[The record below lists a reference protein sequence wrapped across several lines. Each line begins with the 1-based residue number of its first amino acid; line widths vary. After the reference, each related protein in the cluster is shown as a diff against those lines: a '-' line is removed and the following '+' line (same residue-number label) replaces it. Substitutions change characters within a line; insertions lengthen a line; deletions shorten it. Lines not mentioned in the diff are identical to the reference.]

1 MDVKSAFIS
10 GVQGYQSAVNSAT
23 TATRA
28 INQPDSSQAG
38 SSSLTT
44 SLVQLK
50 QAELAAQAN
59 ARSIT
64 AADQMLGSVIDI
76 RV

>member
-1 MDVKSAFIS
+1 MDVKSAFMS
-10 GVQGYQSAVNSAT
+10 GIQGYQSAVNSASD
-23 TATRA
+23 ATRA
-28 INQPDSSQAG
+28 INQPDNN
-38 SSSLTT
+38 SLTT

-50 QAELAAQAN
+50 QAELAGQAN

>member
-1 MDVKSAFIS
+1 MDVKSAFMS
-10 GVQGYQSAVNSAT
+10 GVQGYQSAVNSASN
-23 TATRA
+23 ATRA
-28 INQPDSSQAG
+28 INQPETN
-38 SSSLTT
+38 SLTT

-50 QAELAAQAN
+50 QAELAGQAN

>member
-1 MDVKSAFIS
+1 MDVKSAFMS
-10 GVQGYQSAVNSAT
+10 GVQGYQSAVNSASD
-23 TATRA
+23 ATRA
-28 INQPDSSQAG
+28 INQPETN
-38 SSSLTT
+38 SLTT

-50 QAELAAQAN
+50 QAELAGQAN

>member
-1 MDVKSAFIS
+1 MDVKSAFMS
-10 GVQGYQSAVNSAT
+10 GVQGYQSAVNSASN
-23 TATRA
+23 ATRA
-28 INQPDSSQAG
+28 INQPETN
-38 SSSLTT
+38 SLTT

-50 QAELAAQAN
+50 QAELASQAN